1 MIDKPS
7 KIAYNKPIERDEHM
21 DIGTKI
27 KNARLA
33 SNLTQEQVAE
43 ALGVSR
49 QTVSNWEN
57 RKTYPDI
64 ISVVKMSDL
73 YNVTLDHLLKEES
86 PVTEYLEYL
95 EESTDT
101 VKSKRNIGKLI
112 IIATY
117 LVIYA
122 IAMIL
127 FWCIA
132 DGSDAMGYYLIVIG
146 LVLPVTTFVLSI
158 LIGIN
163 DYWGRWKWLSAV
175 IFGVMYTLVEY
186 ATFKLANTLA
196 FGNFHLLNLT
206 LWLIGDIISL
216 AGLGIGT
223 LVRSHTRKKR
233 IKCTNH

>member
-1 MIDKPS
+1 
-7 KIAYNKPIERDEHM
+7 M

-33 SNLTQEQVAE
+33 AGLTQEQAAG

-57 RKTYPDI
+57 GKTYPDI

-73 YNVTLDHLLKEES
+73 YHVTLDHLLKEES

-112 IIATY
+112 IIATC

-127 FWCIA
+127 FWCIIS
-132 DGSDAMGYYLIVIG
+132 GSDAMGYYLIVIG

-175 IFGVMYTLVEY
+175 IFGIMYTLAEY
-186 ATFKLANTLA
+186 ATFKLANTIA
-196 FGNFHLLNLT
+196 FGNFNLPNLT
-206 LWLIGDIISL
+206 LWLIGAIISL

-223 LVRSHTRKKR
+223 LVRRHIRKKR
-233 IKCTNH
+233 MKCTNP